1 MKIYSG
7 EYTDCSN
14 ADIVVICAGAPQ
26 KSGEKR
32 PELLKKNTEVFKSI
46 VAPVC
51 ESGFKGIF
59 LVATNPVDV
68 MTRVTA
74 KISGFPKSRVFGTG
88 TTLDSARLRYLLGD
102 YFGINPRSVHAY
114 VMGEHGDTEF
124 VPWSQALLSTKLV
137 DDVLQDNPN
146 TFKKRDIER
155 IEAEV
160 RNSAYK
166 IIDAKGATYYGI
178 GMAIVQICR
187 AILQNEN
194 SVLTVSCCLNG
205 CYNQEKIYAGTP
217 AIINQSGVK
226 SLIELSLT
234 YTEMKK
240 LQESCDV
247 LEDYF
252 KSIKM

>member
-1 MKIYSG
+1 M
-7 EYTDCSN
+7 
-14 ADIVVICAGAPQ
+14 
-26 KSGEKR
+26 
-32 PELLKKNTEVFKSI
+32 
-46 VAPVC
+46 
-51 ESGFKGIF
+51 
-59 LVATNPVDV
+59 
-68 MTRVTA
+68 
-74 KISGFPKSRVFGTG
+74 
-88 TTLDSARLRYLLGD
+88 
-102 YFGINPRSVHAY
+102 
-114 VMGEHGDTEF
+114 
-124 VPWSQALLSTKLV
+124 
-137 DDVLQDNPN
+137 LQDNPN

-234 YTEMKK
+234 DTEMKK
-240 LQESCDV
+240 LQESCDA

-252 KSIKM
+252 KSIKL